1 MAIGG
6 GNMLSVGQTA
16 PDFTLTGTNR
26 EQYSISD
33 FRGQKVVL
41 AFYPAAFTGT
51 CTKEM
56 CTFSDSIG
64 PLQDANAV
72 VFGVSVDS
80 PFSNKAFAEKYDIR
94 CELLSDVHRTMIA
107 DYGMEF
113 ENFVIEGYTAANR
126 GVVIVDEDGKIG
138 YFWLA
143 ENLGLEPNY
152 EEILQ
157 YCNS

>member
-1 MAIGG
+1 MVK
-6 GNMLSVGQTA
+6 VGDDA

-26 EQYSISD
+26 ETYSISD
-33 FRGQKVVL
+33 YKGQKVVL
-41 AFYPAAFTGT
+41 AFYPAAFTGV

-56 CTFSDSIG
+56 CVFSDS
-64 PLQDANAV
+64 LSSLTDANAV
-72 VFGVSVDS
+72 VFGVSVDA
-80 PFSNKAFAEKYDIR
+80 PFSNKAFADKYDIHFQ
-94 CELLSDVHRTMIA
+94 LLSDVHRTMIE

-113 ENFVIEGYTAANR
+113 ENFVIDGYTAANR

-138 YFWLA
+138 YVWIA

-152 EEILQ
+152 EEIIQ